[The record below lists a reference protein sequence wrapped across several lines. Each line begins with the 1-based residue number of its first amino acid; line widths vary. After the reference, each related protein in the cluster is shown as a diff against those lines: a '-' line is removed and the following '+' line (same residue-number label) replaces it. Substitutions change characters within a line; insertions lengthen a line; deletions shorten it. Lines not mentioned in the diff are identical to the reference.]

1 MVTTAMLEAGFFFGG
16 ASFRVNIAGGTDWG
30 NVNGDGGGWTAGSL
44 EKLQKHIKK
53 NCITLYKR
61 CLLSGVVTVW

>member
-1 MVTTAMLEAGFFFGG
+1 MVTTAMLEAGFFFGR
-16 ASFRVNIAGGTDWG
+16 ASFCVNIAGGTDWG

-53 NCITLYKR
+53 I
-61 CLLSGVVTVW
+61 V